1 MQHELLAKVVEALDA
16 AGIKHM
22 VTGSFAST
30 FHGEP
35 RMTQDID
42 VVIDPDVSTI
52 ALFVGQF
59 DPDTFYVDDA
69 VSATER
75 RGMFNVIDVTTGWKV
90 DLIIRKDRAFSEEE
104 FSRRLAVRIA
114 DVATYVASAEDT
126 ILSKLEWSAKSG
138 SERQLRDVVSVI
150 QIQRATL
157 DFDYLQHWATEL
169 GIADLLQTALDASN

>member
-35 RMTQDID
+35 RMTQDIN
-42 VVIDPDVSTI
+42 
-52 ALFVGQF
+52 
-59 DPDTFYVDDA
+59 

-75 RGMFNVIDVTTGWKV
+75 RGMFNVIDVTTGWKA

-104 FSRRLAVRIA
+104 FRRRLPVRIA

-150 QIQRATL
+150 QVQRTTL
-157 DFDYLQHWATEL
+157 DFDYLEHWATEL
-169 GIADLLQTALDASN
+169 GIADLLQMALDDSD

>member
-1 MQHELLAKVVEALDA
+1 MQQELLAKVVEALDA
-16 AGIKHM
+16 AGIEHM

-35 RMTQDID
+35 RMTRDID

-52 ALFVGQF
+52 ALFVEQF
-59 DPDTFYVDDA
+59 DPNTFYVDDA

-90 DLIIRKDRAFSEEE
+90 DLIIRKDRTFSEVE
-104 FSRRLAVRIA
+104 FSRRLPVRIA
-114 DVATYVASAEDT
+114 DVATYVSSAEDT

-150 QIQRATL
+150 QVQRATL
-157 DFDYLQHWATEL
+157 DFDYIDHWAAEL
-169 GIADLLQTALDASN
+169 GVADLLQTALDGSA

>member
-35 RMTQDID
+35 RMTQDIN
-42 VVIDPDVSTI
+42 
-52 ALFVGQF
+52 
-59 DPDTFYVDDA
+59 

-75 RGMFNVIDVTTGWKV
+75 RGMFNVIDVTTGWKA

-104 FSRRLAVRIA
+104 FSRRLPVRIA
-114 DVATYVASAEDT
+114 DVATYVASSEDT

-138 SERQLRDVVSVI
+138 SERQLRDVVSVV
-150 QIQRATL
+150 QVQRPTL
-157 DFDYLQHWATEL
+157 DFDYLEHWATEL
-169 GIADLLQTALDASN
+169 GIADELQAALDASA

>member
-1 MQHELLAKVVEALDA
+1 
-16 AGIKHM
+16 M

-42 VVIDPDVSTI
+42 VVIDPDVSTV

-75 RGMFNVIDVTTGWKV
+75 RGMFNVIDVATGWKV

-104 FSRRLAVRIA
+104 FRRRLPVRIA

-138 SERQLRDVVSVI
+138 SERQLRDDVSVI
-150 QIQRATL
+150 QVQRATL
-157 DFDYLQHWATEL
+157 DFGYLEHWATEL
-169 GIADLLQTALDASN
+169 GLTDLLNDALTSD